1 MILTAALFI
10 AACLLIAAFLY
21 RAAPILT
28 DCRVCGEPSCTDTC
42 GPCQGAQ
49 GTHDRRGHG
58 THVHAGRL
66 VRALDARAAVRGDD
80 GYVKGR
86 PS

>member
-10 AACLLIAAFLY
+10 AACLLTAAFLY

-28 DCRVCGEPSCTDTC
+28 NCEVCGEPTTHVICR
-42 GPCQGAQ
+42 PCERVQ